1 MIFIYL
7 PNIVLFFVWFW
18 QVELNI
24 FLSILLTP
32 VSYIAIN
39 GALLYYRQFELV
51 HQLLDKTIVLT
62 FTENQV
68 KNIIFFIIGLINQI
82 SYVNKFYLWLK
93 VKVLMYL
100 FNLVADYM
108 TLKNND
114 KGNHEKSSEL
124 TNKLEN
130 DYLEIL
136 NRNRKKRT
144 ITSSTTDL
152 GLD

>member
-7 PNIVLFFVWFW
+7 PNVVLFFVWFW

-32 VSYIAIN
+32 VSYILIN
-39 GALLYYRQFELV
+39 GGLVYYRQFELV
-51 HQLLDKTIVLT
+51 HQLLDKTIILT
-62 FTENQV
+62 FAENQV
-68 KNIIFFIIGLINQI
+68 KNFIFFILGLINRI

-100 FNLVADYM
+100 FNLVAGYM
-108 TLKNND
+108 TSTNGGNNKTE
-114 KGNHEKSSEL
+114 KGSEL

-136 NRNRKKRT
+136 NRNKRKRT
-144 ITSSTTDL
+144 TSISTTDL